1 MVAIG
6 RTWGKKN
13 AGSLSDSESRT
24 PRQASREGT
33 VAGILYRWPKA
44 IPSAFVR
51 GNVDWPGISSAV
63 VNVATAAIFTST
75 EQEII
80 SPVSVWTPING
91 LLFYFRYIINTIY
104 YRN

>member
-1 MVAIG
+1 MEEKKKSSGQNKGNNLRFEGRKLAVVAIG
-6 RTWGKKN
+6 RTWGKKS

-44 IPSAFVR
+44 IPPAFVR

-63 VNVATAAIFTST
+63 VNVATAAIFT
-75 EQEII
+75 
-80 SPVSVWTPING
+80 
-91 LLFYFRYIINTIY
+91 
-104 YRN
+104 